1 MDLDRNFST
10 ITPHDTLHE
19 LKSSQNGLSN
29 AEATVR
35 LLQFGPNQ
43 LPEHGPESIWWI
55 IVRQFASPLIYILV
69 AAAIVSILIG
79 DAEDAGFIAAIL
91 CLNAAIG
98 AYQESQ
104 AERSSHALK
113 RLLRT
118 HAQVMRDGK
127 LVDIVAT
134 DVVPGDIVWLESGN
148 RVAADMRLISAT
160 NLEVDESL
168 LTGESTAV
176 HKNIETLPK
185 VTPTIGD
192 QYNMTFA
199 GSMVTRGRGVGVVV
213 TTGTSTHIGQLAVDV
228 LGAGGGKPPLI
239 ARMERFTNHIAIGTV
254 AASLVIGSIGML
266 IWNYSLQETFFLVV
280 ALAVSAIPEGL
291 PVAMTIALAVATS
304 RMAQRN
310 VIVRRLTAVEGLGS
324 CTLIATDKTG
334 TLTCN
339 ELTVRELHT
348 IDGKQYNFTGEGFA
362 PRGHIEQDHEP
373 LLLDSEP
380 SLKITLEAGILC
392 NEAEIEYLDNE
403 WKWRGDA
410 VDIALL
416 SAGFKAGLEKKSLL
430 VKQPLLQQ
438 IPFES
443 ENQFASTTHR
453 QSTGIA
459 TYLKGSPERIAAMCA
474 DSLSDA
480 QVRWIHST
488 ANDMAQRGLR
498 IIALAQRSQ
507 TSVSEGETASPDP
520 QDYEFLGMVGMIDPL
535 RPDVADSIAEC
546 QAAGV
551 EVKMIT
557 GDHRIT
563 ALAIARDLGLATSL
577 DQVISANELE
587 GKSPSELKEIVQRV
601 RVFARVSPRQKLSI
615 VNAARE
621 AGHFVAVTGDGAND
635 APALQVANIGVAMG
649 KSGTDVAREAAE
661 LVISDDNFRSIVAG
675 IEEGRI
681 AYDNI
686 RKVTFLLVSLGAA
699 ELLMVLLAVVTG
711 HPIPLLPVQLL
722 WLNLVTDGIQSVALA
737 FEPGEG
743 DSLKRPP
750 RPPSE
755 PIFNR
760 LMIERM
766 IIAVSTV
773 GIGGFCVFS
782 FALRSGWSVEQ
793 ARNLLLLVMVLF
805 ENFHVGNCRSESKSA
820 FALSPLRSPL
830 LFYGTIA
837 AFAIHVLA
845 MYVPFLQNILGTQP
859 LSLEGWAA
867 AIGVALLILPAMEL
881 HKLAWKLRAKRP
893 QSGHPLS

>member
-1 MDLDRNFST
+1 MDLQHDFRST
-10 ITPHDTLHE
+10 SAEETLQV
-19 LKSSQNGLSN
+19 LQSSLTGLS
-29 AEATVR
+29 ATEASQR
-35 LLQFGPNQ
+35 LSKYGPNQ
-43 LPEHGPESIWWI
+43 LPEHGPDPIWWI
-55 IVRQFASPLIYILV
+55 VVRQFASPLIYILV
-69 AAAIVSILIG
+69 AAAIVSLLIG
-79 DAEDAGFIAAIL
+79 DSEDAAFIAAIL

-104 AERSSHALK
+104 AERSTHALK

-127 LVDIVAT
+127 LTEVLAT
-134 DVVPGDIVWLESGN
+134 EIVPGDIIWLESGN
-148 RVAADMRLISAT
+148 RISADMRLLST
-160 NLEVDESL
+160 TSLEVDESL
-168 LTGESTAV
+168 LTGESTTLT
-176 HKNIETLPK
+176 KNSNISLQTAS
-185 VTPTIGD
+185 TIAD
-192 QYNMTFA
+192 QRNMAFA
-199 GSMVTRGRGVGVVV
+199 GSMVTRGRGVGVAVA
-213 TTGTSTHIGQLAVDV
+213 TGISTHIGQLAVDV
-228 LGAGGGKPPLI
+228 LGASGGKPPLI

-254 AASLVIGSIGML
+254 VTSLLIGTIGML
-266 IWNYSLQETFFLVV
+266 IWSYSLKDTFFLVV

-348 IDGKQYNFTGEGFA
+348 LDGRRFDFTGQGFA
-362 PRGHIEQDHEP
+362 PRGHVEHNQEP
-373 LLLDSEP
+373 LLLASEP
-380 SLKITLEAGILC
+380 ALKNILEAGILC
-392 NEAEIEYLDNE
+392 NEADLQYRDNE
-403 WKWRGDA
+403 WQWRGDA

-416 SAGFKAGLEKKSLL
+416 SAGHKVGLERKQLL
-430 VKQPLLQQ
+430 AEQKLLSQ

-443 ENQFASTTHR
+443 ENQFAS
-453 QSTGIA
+453 STYQLTAG
-459 TYLKGSPERIAAMCA
+459 TKSYLKGSPECIVAMCA
-474 DSLSDA
+474 NHLNA
-480 QVRWIHST
+480 NQTQWIQTT

-498 IIALAQRSQ
+498 IIAIAQRIDSTPQ
-507 TSVSEGETASPDP
+507 YSHEDDP
-520 QDYEFLGMVGMIDPL
+520 NSTDHEFLGMVGMIDPL
-535 RPDVADSIAEC
+535 RPDVADSIAQC

-577 DQVISANELE
+577 EQVVTANELE
-587 GKSPSELKEIVQRV
+587 GKSPSELKDIVRRV

-615 VNAARE
+615 VNAARD

-675 IEEGRI
+675 IEEGRV

-737 FEPGEG
+737 FEPSEG
-743 DSLKRPP
+743 DSLKHPP
-750 RPPSE
+750 RPPAE

-760 LMIERM
+760 LMLERM
-766 IIAVSTV
+766 LIAVATV

-782 FALRSGWSVEQ
+782 FALRLGWSVEQ

-805 ENFHVGNCRSESKSA
+805 ENFHVGNCRSETKSA

-830 LFYGTIA
+830 LFYGTLA
-837 AFAIHVLA
+837 AFAVHLLA
-845 MYVPFLQNILGTQP
+845 MYVPFLQNILGTAP
-859 LSLEGWAA
+859 LSLESWLV
-867 AIGVALLILPAMEL
+867 AIGIALLIIPAMEI
-881 HKLAWKLRAKRP
+881 HKLSWHLRASIQTP
-893 QSGHPLS
+893 TVG

>member
-1 MDLDRNFST
+1 MDLNRNFYS
-10 ITPHDTLHE
+10 ISAEETLQALE
-19 LKSSQNGLSN
+19 SSADGLSSS
-29 AEATVR
+29 EASRR
-35 LLQFGPNQ
+35 LSLYGPNQ
-43 LPEHGPESIWWI
+43 LPEHGPDPLWWI
-55 IVRQFASPLIYILV
+55 IIRQFASPLIYILV

-79 DAEDAGFIAAIL
+79 DVEDAGFIAIIL
-91 CLNAAIG
+91 SLNAAIG

-127 LVDIVAT
+127 LIDILAT
-134 DVVPGDIVWLESGN
+134 DVVPGDVVWLESGN
-148 RVAADMRLISAT
+148 RVSADLRLLSST
-160 NLEVDESL
+160 SLEIDESL
-168 LTGESTAV
+168 LTGESTTV
-176 HKNIETLPK
+176 HKDYKPLSTS
-185 VTPTIGD
+185 TATIAD
-192 QYNMTFA
+192 QHNMTFA
-199 GSMVTRGRGVGVVV
+199 GSMVTRGRGRGIAVA
-213 TTGTSTHIGQLAVDV
+213 TGTSTQLGQLAVDV
-228 LGAGGGKPPLI
+228 LGASGGKPPLI

-254 AASLVIGSIGML
+254 AASILIGSLGIL
-266 IWNYSLQETFFLVV
+266 LWNYSLTDTFFLVV
-280 ALAVSAIPEGL
+280 ALIVSAIPEGL

-362 PRGHIEQDHEP
+362 PRGHIEHDHEP
-373 LLLDSEP
+373 LLLPSEP
-380 SLKITLEAGILC
+380 SLQIALEAGVLC
-392 NEAEIEYLDNE
+392 NEAELNYRDNQ
-403 WKWRGDA
+403 WHWHGDA

-416 SAGFKAGLEKKSLL
+416 SAGFKAGLEKNTLL
-430 VKQPLLQQ
+430 AEKPLISQ

-443 ENQFASTTHR
+443 ENQFASTTH
-453 QSTGIA
+453 QLSSGLKS
-459 TYLKGSPERIAAMCA
+459 YLKGSPERIAAMCA
-474 DSLSDA
+474 NRLDEA
-480 QVRWIHST
+480 QVRWIHSI
-488 ANDMAQRGLR
+488 ANDMAERGLR
-498 IIALAQRSQ
+498 IIALAQQLHSNQ
-507 TSVSEGETASPDP
+507 NAPNLDHPNSADH
-520 QDYEFLGMVGMIDPL
+520 EFLGMVGMIDPL
-535 RPDVADSIAEC
+535 RPDVADSIAQC
-546 QAAGV
+546 HAAGV

-557 GDHRIT
+557 GDHRVT

-577 DQVISANELE
+577 QQVITANELE
-587 GKSPSELKEIVQRV
+587 GKSPAELKEIVQRV
-601 RVFARVSPRQKLSI
+601 RVFARVSPRQKLNI
-615 VNAARE
+615 VNAARD

-661 LVISDDNFRSIVAG
+661 LVISDDNFRSIVSG

-699 ELLMVLLAVVTG
+699 ELLMVLLSVVTG

-743 DSLKRPP
+743 DSLKHPP

-766 IIAVSTV
+766 AITVLTV
-773 GIGGFCVFS
+773 GFGGFCVFS
-782 FALRSGWSVEQ
+782 FALQSGWNVDQ

-805 ENFHVGNCRSESKSA
+805 ENFHIGNCRSETKSA

-845 MYVPFLQNILGTQP
+845 MYVPFLQNILGTKP
-859 LSLEGWAA
+859 LSVDSWLIAV
-867 AIGVALLILPAMEL
+867 GVALLIVPALEL
-881 HKLAWKLRAKRP
+881 HKLSWKFRSKN
-893 QSGHPLS
+893 

>member
-1 MDLDRNFST
+1 MDLNRNFHT
-10 ITPHDTLHE
+10 ISAEETLRE
-19 LKSSQNGLSN
+19 LKSSSDGLS
-29 AEATVR
+29 ASEASRR
-35 LLQFGPNQ
+35 LSLYGPNQ
-43 LPEHGPESIWWI
+43 LPEHGPEPLWWI
-55 IVRQFASPLIYILV
+55 IIRQFASPLIYILV

-79 DAEDAGFIAAIL
+79 DAEDAGFIAIIL

-127 LVDIVAT
+127 LIDILAT

-148 RVAADMRLISAT
+148 RVSADLRLLSST
-160 NLEVDESL
+160 SLEIDESL
-168 LTGESTAV
+168 LTGESTTV
-176 HKNIETLPK
+176 HKDYKPLSASTA
-185 VTPTIGD
+185 TIAD
-192 QYNMTFA
+192 QHNMTFA
-199 GSMVTRGRGVGVVV
+199 GSMVTRGRGRGIVVA
-213 TTGTSTHIGQLAVDV
+213 TGISTQLGQLAVDV
-228 LGAGGGKPPLI
+228 LGASGGKPPLI
-239 ARMERFTNHIAIGTV
+239 ARMERFTNHIAIATV
-254 AASLVIGSIGML
+254 AASLLIGSLGIL
-266 IWNYSLQETFFLVV
+266 LWNYSLTDTFFLVV
-280 ALAVSAIPEGL
+280 ALIVSAIPEGL

-304 RMAQRN
+304 RMALRN

-362 PRGHIEQDHEP
+362 PRGHIEHDHEP
-373 LLLDSEP
+373 LLLPSEP
-380 SLKITLEAGILC
+380 SLQIVLEAGVLC
-392 NEAEIEYLDNE
+392 NEAELNYRDHQ
-403 WKWRGDA
+403 WHWHGDA

-416 SAGFKAGLEKKSLL
+416 SAGFKAGLEKNVLL
-430 VKQPLLQQ
+430 AEKPLMSQ

-443 ENQFASTTHR
+443 ENQFASTTH
-453 QSTGIA
+453 QLSSGLKS
-459 TYLKGSPERIAAMCA
+459 YLKGSPERIA
-474 DSLSDA
+474 
-480 QVRWIHST
+480 
-488 ANDMAQRGLR
+488 
-498 IIALAQRSQ
+498 
-507 TSVSEGETASPDP
+507 
-520 QDYEFLGMVGMIDPL
+520 
-535 RPDVADSIAEC
+535 
-546 QAAGV
+546 
-551 EVKMIT
+551 
-557 GDHRIT
+557 
-563 ALAIARDLGLATSL
+563 AIARDLGLATSL
-577 DQVISANELE
+577 QQVITANELE
-587 GKSPSELKEIVQRV
+587 GKSQAELKEIVQRV
-601 RVFARVSPRQKLSI
+601 RVFARVSPRQKLNI
-615 VNAARE
+615 VNAARD

-661 LVISDDNFRSIVAG
+661 LVISDDNFRSIVSG

-699 ELLMVLLAVVTG
+699 ELLMVLLSVVTG

-743 DSLKRPP
+743 DSLKHPP

-766 IIAVSTV
+766 AITVLTV
-773 GIGGFCVFS
+773 GFGGFGVFS
-782 FALRSGWSVEQ
+782 FALQSGWDVDQ

-805 ENFHVGNCRSESKSA
+805 ENFHIGNCRSETKSA

-845 MYVPFLQNILGTQP
+845 MYVPFLQNILGTKP
-859 LSLEGWAA
+859 LSVDSWLVAMG
-867 AIGVALLILPAMEL
+867 IALLIVPALEL
-881 HKLAWKLRAKRP
+881 HKLSWKLRSK
-893 QSGHPLS
+893 L

>member
-1 MDLDRNFST
+1 MDLNQRFCT
-10 ITPHDTLHE
+10 TPPQETLRE
-19 LKSSQNGLSN
+19 LQSSPEGLSSE
-29 AEATVR
+29 EAAQR
-35 LLQFGPNQ
+35 LSKFGPNQ
-43 LPEHGPESIWWI
+43 LPEHGPVSIWWI
-55 IVRQFASPLIYILV
+55 ILRQFASPLIYILV

-118 HAQVMRDGK
+118 HAQVMRDEK
-127 LVDIVAT
+127 LSDILAT
-134 DVVPGDIVWLESGN
+134 EVVPGDIVWLESGN
-148 RVAADMRLISAT
+148 RVAADMRLLTANS
-160 NLEVDESL
+160 LEIDESL
-168 LTGESTAV
+168 LTGESITV
-176 HKNIETLPK
+176 HKTNDTLASSPS
-185 VTPTIGD
+185 TIGD
-192 QYNMTFA
+192 LRNMTFA

-213 TTGTSTHIGQLAVDV
+213 ATGVSTQLGQLAVDV
-228 LGAGGGKPPLI
+228 LGSSGGKPPLI

-254 AASLVIGSIGML
+254 ATSLLIGSIGML

-348 IDGKQYNFTGEGFA
+348 IEGKQYDFTGEGFI
-362 PRGHIEQDHEP
+362 PRGHIEHAHEP
-373 LLLDSEP
+373 LLIAAEP
-380 SLKITLEAGILC
+380 SLKSSLEAGILC
-392 NEAEIEYLDNE
+392 NEADLEFQDNE
-403 WKWRGDA
+403 WRWRGDA
-410 VDIALL
+410 VDVALL
-416 SAGFKAGLEKKSLL
+416 SAGLKAGLEKRSLL
-430 VKQPLLQQ
+430 TERPLLSQF
-438 IPFES
+438 PFES
-443 ENQFASTTHR
+443 ENQYASTTH
-453 QSTGIA
+453 QLSGGVA
-459 TYLKGSPERIAAMCA
+459 TYLKGSPERVVAMCSSNLD
-474 DSLSDA
+474 DSE
-480 QVRWIHST
+480 VRWIQKTS
-488 ANDMAQRGLR
+488 NDMAQRGLR
-498 IIALAQRSQ
+498 IIALAQRIQANGSS
-507 TSVSEGETASPDP
+507 TVSTIANPIDFS
-520 QDYEFLGMVGMIDPL
+520 FLGLVGMIDPL
-535 RPDVADSIAEC
+535 RPDVASSIAEC

-577 DQVISANELE
+577 DQVITANELD
-587 GKSPSELKEIVQRV
+587 GKSPAELKDIVQRV

-661 LVISDDNFRSIVAG
+661 LVISDDNFRSIVSG

-743 DSLKRPP
+743 DSLKHPP

-766 IIAVSTV
+766 IISVLTV

-793 ARNLLLLVMVLF
+793 ARNLLLVVMVLF
-805 ENFHVGNCRSESKSA
+805 ENFHVGNCRSETKSA

-837 AFAIHVLA
+837 AFSIHLLA
-845 MYVPFLQNILGTQP
+845 MYVPFLRSILGTEP
-859 LSLEGWAA
+859 LTFGGWTV
-867 AIGVALLILPAMEL
+867 AILVALLIVPAMEL
-881 HKLAWKLRAKRP
+881 HKLSWKLRTNGRSTESKP
-893 QSGHPLS
+893 

>member
-1 MDLDRNFST
+1 MDRNLNFHST
-10 ITPHDTLHE
+10 SIDETLRE
-19 LKSSQNGLSN
+19 LKSSLDGLSN
-29 AEATVR
+29 AEATQR
-35 LLQFGPNQ
+35 LNQYGPNQ
-43 LPEHGPESIWWI
+43 LPEHGPAPLWL
-55 IVRQFASPLIYILV
+55 IVIRQFASPLIYILV
-69 AAAIVSILIG
+69 AAAMVSLIIG

-118 HAQVMRDGK
+118 RAQVKRDGQ
-127 LVDIVAT
+127 LQDIVAT
-134 DVVPGDIVWLESGN
+134 ELVPGDIVWLESGN
-148 RVAADMRLISAT
+148 RVTADMRLVSAT
-160 NLEVDESL
+160 QLQIDESL
-168 LTGESTAV
+168 LTGESIAVAKTNEPLPLKTAA
-176 HKNIETLPK
+176 IA
-185 VTPTIGD
+185 D
-192 QYNMTFA
+192 QRNMTFA
-199 GSMVTRGRGVGVVV
+199 GSMVSRGRGIGVVV
-213 TTGTSTHIGQLAVDV
+213 ATGTATQLGQLAVDV
-228 LGAGGGKPPLI
+228 LGASGGKPPLI

-254 AASLVIGSIGML
+254 VTSLLIGSIGMF
-266 IWNYSLQETFFLVV
+266 IWGYTLKDTFFLVV

-348 IDGKQYNFTGEGFA
+348 VDGKRFEFTGEGFA
-362 PRGHIEQDHEP
+362 PRGHIEYEHEP
-373 LLLDSEP
+373 ILIASEP
-380 SLKITLEAGILC
+380 ALRNTLEAGLLC
-392 NEAEIEYLDNE
+392 NEAELEYRDNE
-403 WKWRGDA
+403 WHYRGDA
-410 VDIALL
+410 VDISLL
-416 SAGFKAGLEKKSLL
+416 SAGYKAGLEKKELL
-430 VKQPLLQQ
+430 HAQPLINQ

-453 QSTGIA
+453 IPAGIKS
-459 TYLKGSPERIAAMCA
+459 YVKGSPERIITMC
-474 DSLSDA
+474 DQRLDEL
-480 QVRWIHST
+480 QRRWIQNT

-498 IIALAQRSQ
+498 IIALASRSH
-507 TSVSEGETASPDP
+507 SETAST
-520 QDYEFLGMVGMIDPL
+520 QDNSSSGTYEFLGMVGMIDPL
-535 RPDVADSIAEC
+535 RPDVADSIAQC

-551 EVKMIT
+551 EVKMVT

-563 ALAIARDLGLATSL
+563 ALAIARDLGLATTL
-577 DQVISANELE
+577 DQVITAQELE
-587 GKSPSELKEIVQRV
+587 GKTAEELKEIVQRV

-743 DSLKRPP
+743 DSLKHPP

-760 LMIERM
+760 LMLERM
-766 IIAVSTV
+766 VLSVLTV

-782 FALRSGWSVEQ
+782 FAIRSGWSTEQ

-805 ENFHVGNCRSESKSA
+805 ENFHVGNCRSETKSA

-837 AFAIHVLA
+837 AFSIHLLS
-845 MYVPFLQNILGTQP
+845 MYVPFLQKLLGTEP
-859 LSLEGWAA
+859 LSITSWFVAV
-867 AIGVALLILPAMEL
+867 GVALLIIPVMEI
-881 HKLAWKLRAKRP
+881 HKLVWKLRKSR
-893 QSGHPLS
+893 

>member
-1 MDLDRNFST
+1 MDLNRNFS
-10 ITPHDTLHE
+10 IKSPHDTLRD
-19 LKSSQNGLSN
+19 LQSSQDGLSSD
-29 AEATVR
+29 EAVR
-35 LLQFGPNQ
+35 RLSQYGPNQ

-69 AAAIVSILIG
+69 AAAVVSILIG

-127 LVDIVAT
+127 LIDTLAT
-134 DVVPGDIVWLESGN
+134 NVVPGDIVWMESGN

-160 NLEVDESL
+160 SLEVDESL
-168 LTGESTAV
+168 LTGESITV
-176 HKNIETLPK
+176 HKNTETLTK
-185 VTPTIGD
+185 ATPTIGD
-192 QYNMTFA
+192 QHNMTFA
-199 GSMVTRGRGVGVVV
+199 GSMITRGRGVGVVV
-213 TTGTSTHIGQLAVDV
+213 ATGISTQLGQLAVDV
-228 LGAGGGKPPLI
+228 LGASGGKPPLI

-254 AASLVIGSIGML
+254 ATSLLIGSIGMS

-348 IDGKQYNFTGEGFA
+348 IDGRQYDFTGEGFA
-362 PRGHIEQDHEP
+362 PRGHLEHDHEP
-373 LLLDSEP
+373 LLIASEP
-380 SLKITLEAGILC
+380 SLKTALEAGILC
-392 NEAEIEYLDNE
+392 NEADLDYRDNE
-403 WKWRGDA
+403 WQWRGDA

-416 SAGFKAGLEKKSLL
+416 SAGFKAGLEKKQLL
-430 VKQPLLQQ
+430 TQQPLLQQ

-443 ENQFASTTHR
+443 ENQYASTTHR
-453 QSTGIA
+453 RPIGIT
-459 TYLKGSPERIAAMCA
+459 TYLKGSPERIVGMC
-474 DSLSDA
+474 STRLSDA
-480 QVRWIHST
+480 QVRWIHNI

-507 TSVSEGETASPDP
+507 ESDSGPELSFLTSTNFD
-520 QDYEFLGMVGMIDPL
+520 FLGLVGMIDPL
-535 RPDVADSIAEC
+535 RPDVANSIAEC

-563 ALAIARDLGLATSL
+563 ALAIARDLGLATSI
-577 DQVISANELE
+577 DQVIIADELE
-587 GKSPSELKEIVQRV
+587 GKTPAELQEIVQRV

-661 LVISDDNFRSIVAG
+661 LVISDDNFRSIVSG

-699 ELLMVLLAVVTG
+699 ELLMVLLAVITG

-743 DSLKRPP
+743 DSLKHPP

-766 IIAVSTV
+766 VIAVLTV

-782 FALRSGWSVEQ
+782 FALRSGWNVDQ

-805 ENFHVGNCRSESKSA
+805 ENFHVGNCRSETKSA

-837 AFAIHVLA
+837 AFLIHILA
-845 MYVPFLQNILGTQP
+845 MYVPFLQNILGTEP
-859 LSLEGWAA
+859 LSFQGWTTAV
-867 AIGVALLILPAMEL
+867 IVALLIIPVMEL
-881 HKLAWKLRAKRP
+881 HKLSWKIRAPKAT
-893 QSGHPLS
+893 G

>member
-1 MDLDRNFST
+1 MDRNQNFLTTSSD
-10 ITPHDTLHE
+10 DTLNQ
-19 LKSSQNGLSN
+19 LNSSLDGLSS
-29 AEATVR
+29 AEASHR
-35 LLQFGPNQ
+35 LSQYGSNQ
-43 LPEHGPESIWWI
+43 LPERGPAPLWLI
-55 IVRQFASPLIYILV
+55 IIRQFASPLIYILV
-69 AAAIVSILIG
+69 AAAIVSLVIG

-118 HAQVMRDGK
+118 RALVMRDNK
-127 LVDIVAT
+127 LQDIVAT
-134 DVVPGDIVWLESGN
+134 ELVPGDIVWLESGN
-148 RVAADMRLISAT
+148 RVTADMRLLST
-160 NLEVDESL
+160 THLDVDESL
-168 LTGESTAV
+168 LTGESIAV
-176 HKNIETLPK
+176 AKTHEPLPQTTT
-185 VTPTIGD
+185 VIVD
-192 QYNMTFA
+192 QHNMIFA
-199 GSMVTRGRGVGVVV
+199 GSMVSRGRAIGIVVA
-213 TTGTSTHIGQLAVDV
+213 TGTSTQLGQLAVDV
-228 LGAGGGKPPLI
+228 LGASGGKPPLI
-239 ARMERFTNHIAIGTV
+239 ARMESFTNHIAIGTV
-254 AASLVIGSIGML
+254 VASLLIGSIGMFFWGYTL
-266 IWNYSLQETFFLVV
+266 KDTFFLVV

-339 ELTVRELHT
+339 ELTVRELYT
-348 IDGKQYNFTGEGFA
+348 LKGKRFEFTGEGFV
-362 PRGHIEQDHEP
+362 PRGHVEYEHEP
-373 LLLDSEP
+373 ILVASELE
-380 SLKITLEAGILC
+380 LKNTLEAGILC
-392 NEAEIEYLDNE
+392 NEAELEYRDNE
-403 WKWRGDA
+403 WQYRGDA

-416 SAGFKAGLEKKSLL
+416 SAGYKAGLEKNPLL
-430 VKQPLLQQ
+430 TQQPLLNQ

-443 ENQFASTTHR
+443 ENQYASTTHR
-453 QSTGIA
+453 YEGGLKSYA
-459 TYLKGSPERIAAMCA
+459 KGSPERIIAMCA
-474 DSLSDA
+474 QNLTDA
-480 QVRWIHST
+480 EVRGIQNT

-498 IIALAQRSQ
+498 IIALAQNAAESNNDVTNHSNSTQ
-507 TSVSEGETASPDP
+507 F
-520 QDYEFLGMVGMIDPL
+520 EFLGMVGMIDPL
-535 RPDVADSIAEC
+535 RPDVADSIAQC

-563 ALAIARDLGLATSL
+563 ALAIARDLGLATTL
-577 DQVISANELE
+577 DQVITANELE
-587 GKSPSELKEIVQRV
+587 GKTPAELKEIVQRV
-601 RVFARVSPRQKLSI
+601 RVFARVSPRQKLNI

-743 DSLKRPP
+743 DSLKHPP

-760 LMIERM
+760 LMLERM
-766 IIAVSTV
+766 VLSVLTV
-773 GIGGFCVFS
+773 GIGGFTLFS
-782 FALRSGWSVEQ
+782 FALNNGWSVEQ

-805 ENFHVGNCRSESKSA
+805 ENLHVGNCRSETKSA

-837 AFAIHVLA
+837 AFSIHLLA
-845 MYVPFLQNILGTQP
+845 MYVPFLQNILGTEP
-859 LSLEGWAA
+859 ISLASWMV
-867 AIGVALLILPAMEL
+867 AIGVAFFIIPMMEL
-881 HKLAWKLRAKRP
+881 HKLVWKLRH
-893 QSGHPLS
+893 SN

>member
-1 MDLDRNFST
+1 MDRNENFLTTSVD
-10 ITPHDTLHE
+10 DTLNE
-19 LKSSQNGLSN
+19 LKSSLDGLSDV
-29 AEATVR
+29 EASRR
-35 LLQFGPNQ
+35 LSQYGPNQ
-43 LPEHGPESIWWI
+43 LPEIGPAPLWL
-55 IVRQFASPLIYILV
+55 IVIRQFASPLIYILV
-69 AAAIVSILIG
+69 AAAVVSLVIG

-118 HAQVMRDGK
+118 RALVMRDNK
-127 LVDIVAT
+127 LQEIVAT
-134 DVVPGDIVWLESGN
+134 ELVPGDIVWLESGN
-148 RVAADMRLISAT
+148 RVTADMRLLSTT
-160 NLEVDESL
+160 NLNIDESL
-168 LTGESTAV
+168 LTGESIAV
-176 HKNIETLPK
+176 TKTHAPLPQATT
-185 VTPTIGD
+185 VIVD
-192 QYNMTFA
+192 QHNMVFA
-199 GSMVTRGRGVGVVV
+199 GSMVSRGRAIGIVVA
-213 TTGTSTHIGQLAVDV
+213 TGTSTQIGQLAVDV
-228 LGAGGGKPPLI
+228 IGASGGKPPLI

-254 AASLVIGSIGML
+254 VASLLIGSIGMFFWDYTL
-266 IWNYSLQETFFLVV
+266 KDTFFLVV
-280 ALAVSAIPEGL
+280 ALVVSAIPEGL

-348 IDGKQYNFTGEGFA
+348 FDGKRFEFTGEGFN
-362 PRGHIEQDHEP
+362 PRGHVEYEHEP
-373 LLLDSEP
+373 ILVAAEP
-380 SLKITLEAGILC
+380 NLRHTLEAGILC
-392 NEAEIEYLDNE
+392 NEAELSYHDHE
-403 WKWRGDA
+403 WHHRGDA

-416 SAGFKAGLEKKSLL
+416 SAGFKAGLEKKTLL
-430 VKQPLLQQ
+430 DEQPLLNQ

-443 ENQFASTTHR
+443 ENQYASTTHHYKGGLK
-453 QSTGIA
+453 SYA
-459 TYLKGSPERIAAMCA
+459 KGSPERIIAMCA
-474 DSLSDA
+474 QRLDDV
-480 QVRWIHST
+480 QIRWIHNT

-498 IIALAQRSQ
+498 IIALAQRTYTDESKSKDSQ
-507 TSVSEGETASPDP
+507 HSSHHN
-520 QDYEFLGMVGMIDPL
+520 FLGMVGMMDPL
-535 RPDVADSIAEC
+535 RPDVADSIAQC

-563 ALAIARDLGLATSL
+563 ALAIARDLGLATTI
-577 DQVISANELE
+577 DQVITANELE
-587 GKSPSELKEIVQRV
+587 GKTPAELKEIVQRV
-601 RVFARVSPRQKLSI
+601 RVFARVSPRQKLNI

-743 DSLKRPP
+743 DSLKHPP

-760 LMIERM
+760 LMLERM
-766 IIAVSTV
+766 ILSVLTV

-805 ENFHVGNCRSESKSA
+805 ENLHVGNCRSETKSA

-837 AFAIHVLA
+837 AFSIHLLS
-845 MYVPFLQNILGTQP
+845 MYFPFLQKILGTEP
-859 LSLEGWAA
+859 LSVNSWLV
-867 AIGVALLILPAMEL
+867 AIGVAFLIIPVMEL
-881 HKLAWKLRAKRP
+881 HKLIWKLRHSK
-893 QSGHPLS
+893 